1 MEACASSHH
10 WRCWFAARGHT
21 VRIIPAEF
29 VKPFR
34 PEGKND
40 AADAQAIAVAAL
52 QPTMRFAAIESVEQQ
67 AMLAWHSVREGWQ
80 QERTALMS
88 RTRGLLAEFGLVI
101 ARSADRFVSALQ
113 LIEDVRLPDPV
124 RAMLPEVRE
133 QLADLNLRLVR
144 CDQQIATHARNSD
157 VARRAGGEVLNN
169 GRPVNDHV
177 NRPGL
182 RFHTTTR
189 FNSRSAR
196 GPTMH
201 QRTCLL
207 SSLRICAS
215 V

>member
-40 AADAQAIAVAAL
+40 ADDAQAIAVAAL

-88 RTRGLLAEFGLVI
+88 RTCGLLAEFGLVI

-124 RAMLPEVRE
+124 RAMLVEVRE
-133 QLADLNLRLVR
+133 
-144 CDQQIATHARNSD
+144 
-157 VARRAGGEVLNN
+157 
-169 GRPVNDHV
+169 
-177 NRPGL
+177 
-182 RFHTTTR
+182 
-189 FNSRSAR
+189 
-196 GPTMH
+196 
-201 QRTCLL
+201 
-207 SSLRICAS
+207 
-215 V
+215 